1 MGDLAWKRRGVFGF
15 PLKALRLHAVILG
28 SSGSGKTET
37 ELRAAY
43 GARKVYRQ
51 QVIYLDAK
59 GESKREDE
67 ASQDNAARFVATM
80 QAAGAENILV
90 FPATH
95 YNGWHGTPVELKNRL
110 LSVIDFSESAYYAD
124 VAANV
129 LDLALNAPTT
139 PRSSSHFLANL
150 RLDRLKAIYK
160 NNPEQYRR
168 VLAIDK
174 RLIQQVEMRYQ
185 VFFSAMA
192 GTLDGTLDYAHADA
206 VYLRV
211 RGFTL
216 RNEAPRLGRFL
227 VSDFMHYIAERRRP
241 GVQTFF
247 IIDEFNALRMR
258 EETSILFEQVRS
270 FGGHLMISAQGYT
283 GLGPPEYAERIL
295 DACSTYILH
304 ACSDPGPVSRRAGKK
319 LYFDVS
325 YSEDEEGTQQKTIR
339 PRWDWKI
346 PESAMIQQQEGQA
359 YWIYR
364 GRTQHT
370 QTAMVPI
377 TPEHVAEG
385 WREIRRQEEMQRE
398 LLEGEERRRQE
409 ETQQKKT
416 NPSNADGEK
425 PSSRP
430 GSAQKKK
437 RSTANAEKGASKK
450 QQPAQRLTTSPSKPE
465 ATGFDGPPVFF
476 YPEPTFWKELR
487 EREEAGTLQ
496 EQSPPATPKPTIPPE
511 PDPDDD
517 EPDRL

>member
-1 MGDLAWKRRGVFGF
+1 MGDLTWIRRGVFGF
-15 PLKALRLHAVILG
+15 PKKALRLHAVILG

-43 GARKVYRQ
+43 GARKVYQ
-51 QVIYLDAK
+51 QQIIYLDAK

-67 ASQDNAARFVATM
+67 QSEDNAARFVATM

-90 FPATH
+90 YPATH
-95 YNGWHGTPVELKNRL
+95 YNGWLGTSVELKNRL
-110 LSVIDFSESAYYAD
+110 LSVIDFSESAYYGD

-129 LDLALNAPTT
+129 VDLAVSAPIT
-139 PRSSSHFLANL
+139 PRSSSDFLVNL

-160 NNPEQYRR
+160 NDSLQYRR

-174 RLIQQVEMRYQ
+174 YLLQQVEMRYQ
-185 VFFSAMA
+185 VFFRAMD
-192 GTLDGTLDYAHADA
+192 GTLDGALDYSSADA

-227 VSDFMHYIAERRRP
+227 VLDFMHYIAERRRP
-241 GVQTFF
+241 GVQTLF
-247 IIDEFNALRMR
+247 IIDEFNALQMR
-258 EETSILFEQVRS
+258 EETSLLFEQVRS
-270 FGGHLMISAQGYT
+270 FGGNLIISSQGYA
-283 GLGPPEYAERIL
+283 GLGPKEYAERIL

-325 YSEDEEGTQQKTIR
+325 YSEDEEGIQHKHIR

-346 PESAMIQQQEGQA
+346 PESAIIQQEEGQA
-359 YWIYR
+359 YWIYH

-377 TPEHVAEG
+377 TPEQVEIG
-385 WREIRRQEEMQRE
+385 WREIRRQEELQRE
-398 LLEGEERRRQE
+398 RLAAEQLQQQRPAQPKKATSANPDGEEPTATTE
-409 ETQQKKT
+409 
-416 NPSNADGEK
+416 
-425 PSSRP
+425 
-430 GSAQKKK
+430 KK
-437 RSTANAEKGASKK
+437 RSPRSSTQKSPTGPEDM
-450 QQPAQRLTTSPSKPE
+450 TTNMSQKPE
-465 ATGFDGPPVFF
+465 AIFPQ
-476 YPEPTFWKELR
+476 KE
-487 EREEAGTLQ
+487 EE
-496 EQSPPATPKPTIPPE
+496 PATLPEEQIPPTTESKPKRPPE

>member
-1 MGDLAWKRRGVFGF
+1 MGDLTWKRRGVFGF
-15 PLKALRLHAVILG
+15 PKKALRLHTVILG

-43 GARKVYRQ
+43 GVRKVYRQ

-67 ASQDNAARFVATM
+67 QSEDNAARFVATM

-95 YNGWHGTPVELKNRL
+95 YNGWLGTPVELKNRL
-110 LSVIDFSESAYYAD
+110 LSVIDFSESAYYGD

-129 LDLALNAPTT
+129 LDLAVSAPMT
-139 PRSSSHFLANL
+139 PRSSSDFLANL
-150 RLDRLKAIYK
+150 RLDRLKTIYRD
-160 NNPEQYRR
+160 NPLQYRR

-174 RLIQQVEMRYQ
+174 YLLQQVEMRYQ
-185 VFFSAMA
+185 VFFRAMH
-192 GTLDGTLDYAHADA
+192 GTLDGAHDYSSADA

-227 VSDFMHYIAERRRP
+227 VLDFMHYISERRRP
-241 GVQTFF
+241 GVQTLF
-247 IIDEFNALRMR
+247 IIDEFNALQMR
-258 EETSILFEQVRS
+258 EETSLLFEQVRS
-270 FGGHLMISAQGYT
+270 FGGNLIISSQGYA
-283 GLGPPEYAERIL
+283 GLGPKEYAERIL

-325 YSEDEEGTQQKTIR
+325 YSEDEEGIQHKHIR

-346 PESAMIQQQEGQA
+346 PESAIIQQEEGQA
-359 YWIYR
+359 YWIYH
-364 GRTQHT
+364 GRTQHA
-370 QTAMVPI
+370 QTAMVPV
-377 TPEHVAEG
+377 TPEQVAEG
-385 WREIRRQEEMQRE
+385 WREIRRQEELQRE
-398 LLEGEERRRQE
+398 RLAAEQLQ
-409 ETQQKKT
+409 QQKPAQRKKV
-416 NPSNADGEK
+416 A
-425 PSSRP
+425 
-430 GSAQKKK
+430 SANTDSEEPTATTEKK
-437 RSTANAEKGASKK
+437 RSPRSGTQKK
-450 QQPAQRLTTSPSKPE
+450 QQSPAGPGDMTTDISQEPE
-465 ATGFDGPPVFF
+465 TNFPQEDEEPV
-476 YPEPTFWKELR
+476 
-487 EREEAGTLQ
+487 TLSE
-496 EQSPPATPKPTIPPE
+496 EQSPPATEPKPKRPPE